1 MKNFKFSLQTVHD
14 LRESRQEAAER
25 DLATANSELY
35 RANAQLEEVV
45 RSRQKALER
54 YLLMYQSNQIE
65 VSMVAAHTDFIG
77 SLVKREREAKAH
89 IREVEQRLEQKRQA
103 VTEAMRDTE
112 TTAKLRERQRQSHQL
127 EMNRNEQAMLDESA
141 VLAVARRRVNEQ

>member
-103 VTEAMRDTE
+103 VTEAMRETE

>member
-1 MKNFKFSLQTVHD
+1 MKRFKFSLQTVHD

-25 DLATANSELY
+25 ELANANSELY

-54 YLLMYQSNQIE
+54 YLLMYQKNEIE

-77 SLVKREREAKAH
+77 SLFKREREAKAH
-89 IREVEQRLEQKRQA
+89 IREVELRLEQKRQA
-103 VTEAMRDTE
+103 VTEAMRETE
-112 TTAKLRERQRQSHQL
+112 ATAKLRDRQRQNHQL
-127 EMNRNEQAMLDESA
+127 EANRNEQAMLDEMA
-141 VLAVARRRVNEQ
+141 VLAVARRRVNKQ

>member
-1 MKNFKFSLQTVHD
+1 MKRFKFSLQTVHE

-25 DLATANSELY
+25 DLANANSELY

-54 YLLMYQSNQIE
+54 YLLMYQSREIE

-77 SLVKREREAKAH
+77 SLIRREREAKAH
-89 IREVEQRLEQKRQA
+89 IREVELRLEAKRKA
-103 VTEAMRDTE
+103 VTEAMRETE
-112 TTAKLRERQRQSHQL
+112 TTANLRERQRQHYQL
-127 EMNRNEQAMLDESA
+127 ESNRNEQAMLDEMA

>member
-1 MKNFKFSLQTVHD
+1 MKRFKFSLQTVHD

-45 RSRQKALER
+45 RSKQTALER
-54 YLLMYQSNQIE
+54 YLLMYQAGEIE

-77 SLVKREREAKAH
+77 SLFQREREAKTH
-89 IREVEQRLEQKRQA
+89 IREVEQRLAQKRQA
-103 VTEAMRDTE
+103 VTETMRETE
-112 TTAKLRERQRQSHQL
+112 TTAKLRDHQRQNYL
-127 EMNRNEQAMLDESA
+127 LDMNRNEQAMLDEMA
-141 VLAVARRRVNEQ
+141 VLAVARRRVSGQ

>member
-1 MKNFKFSLQTVHD
+1 MKSFKFSLQTVHD
-14 LRESRQEAAER
+14 LRESRQEVAER

-45 RSRQKALER
+45 RSRHKALER
-54 YLLMYQSNQIE
+54 YLLMYQSNEID
-65 VSMVAAHTDFIG
+65 VSMVAAHTDFIA
-77 SLVKREREAKAH
+77 SLFKREREAKVH

-103 VTEAMRDTE
+103 VTEAMRETE
-112 TTAKLRERQRQSHQL
+112 TTAKLRERQRQNHQL